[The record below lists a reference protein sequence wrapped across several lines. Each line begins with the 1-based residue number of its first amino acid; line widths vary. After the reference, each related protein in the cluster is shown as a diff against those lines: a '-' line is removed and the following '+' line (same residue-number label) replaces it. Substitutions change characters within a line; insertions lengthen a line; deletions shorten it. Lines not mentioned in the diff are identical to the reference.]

1 MKKDMEKEK
10 YTVIGGGISG
20 LLITALLAAEG
31 KQIDLIEKN
40 THCGGYLRNLGC
52 GAPYGAHHIGLP
64 DRSLLS
70 RIIGGL
76 GISDEGLLRSADTVR
91 VLSGQREYELSL
103 RLDEQCSQLCE
114 AFPEEADG
122 LREYFSFMA
131 DFAEALYSDDDRQ
144 IKGYFVKLAGRS
156 FRSFLERY
164 FSSEELIQLLSFLGP
179 SYGGVT
185 DEDSAFTFASLASTY
200 GKGAYYMDCGAL
212 TAKIAEKA
220 AGMENVNIMTGVQA
234 VRIRRND
241 ESGRYTVYDADGAV
255 SEADRVIF
263 AGSFRKILE
272 EYCEHIGVHD
282 TSFKKIFSMETGPSA
297 YRYYFRT
304 DVPLKR
310 MEHIR
315 LGADGYIMS
324 TLESDECSV
333 MLTCVTDSSQPQWD
347 NERLIH
353 EISDTLGID
362 ASLIHPVCVCAPS
375 EREAR
380 TLNENGAVFGWKRNA
395 RNNLDANLIYS
406 IDRKLPGIY
415 VTGNWSAT
423 FGFFGC
429 LYTANKLFC
438 KLTSD
443 RRS

>member
-1 MKKDMEKEK
+1 MKTDMDKEK

-64 DRSLLS
+64 DTSLLS
-70 RIIGGL
+70 GIIGGL
-76 GISDEGLLRSADTVR
+76 GISDEDLLRNADTVR
-91 VLSGQREYELSL
+91 VLSGQREYKLSL
-103 RLDEQCSQLCE
+103 RLDEQCSQLCGLFPKE
-114 AFPEEADG
+114 AEG
-122 LREYFSFMA
+122 LREYFGFMTN
-131 DFAEALYSDDDRQ
+131 FAEALYSDDDRQ
-144 IKGYFVKLAGRS
+144 IKGYFVKLAGKS
-156 FRSFLERY
+156 FRSFLEKY
-164 FSSEELIQLLSFLGP
+164 FGNEELINLLSFLGP

-185 DEDSAFTFASLASTY
+185 DENSAFTFASLAATY

-212 TAKIAEKA
+212 TEKLAEKA
-220 AGMENVNIMTGVQA
+220 AGMKNVNIMTGIEA
-234 VRIRRND
+234 SRIRRND
-241 ESGRYTVYDADGAV
+241 ESGRYIVYDSNGAV
-255 SEADRVIF
+255 SEADKVIF
-263 AGSFRKILE
+263 AGSFRRILE
-272 EYCEHIGVHD
+272 EYCDHIGVND
-282 TSFKKIFSMETGPSA
+282 TSFRKIFSMETGPSA

-304 DVPLKR
+304 DVPLSH

-347 NERLIH
+347 NERLIS
-353 EISDTLGID
+353 EISDTLGIGKE
-362 ASLIHPVCVCAPS
+362 LIHPVCVCSPS
-375 EREAR
+375 EREKR
-380 TLNENGAVFGWKRNA
+380 TLNESGAVFGWKRNA
-395 RNNLDANLIYS
+395 RNNLDANLIYN
-406 IDRKLPGIY
+406 IDKKLPGIY

-438 KLTSD
+438 KLIAD

>member
-1 MKKDMEKEK
+1 MDMDKEK

-64 DRSLLS
+64 DRGLLAG
-70 RIIGGL
+70 IIGGL

-91 VLSGQREYELSL
+91 ILSGQREYKLSL

-114 AFPEEADG
+114 IFPEEAEG
-122 LREYFSFMA
+122 LRAYFGFMT

-144 IKGYFVKLAGRS
+144 IKGYFVKLAGKS
-156 FRSFLERY
+156 FRSFLEKY
-164 FSSEELIQLLSFLGP
+164 FSNEELIALLSFLGP

-185 DEDSAFTFASLASTY
+185 DADSAFTFASLAATY

-212 TAKIAEKA
+212 TEKLAEKA
-220 AGMENVNIMTGVQA
+220 AGMENVNIMTGIQA
-234 VRIRRND
+234 SRIRRDD
-241 ESGRYTVYDADGAV
+241 ESGRYTVYDGSGAV
-255 SEADRVIF
+255 SEADKVIF
-263 AGSFRKILE
+263 AGSFRRILE
-272 EYCEHIGVHD
+272 EYCEHTGMND
-282 TSFKKIFSMETGPSA
+282 TSFRKIFGMETGPSA

-304 DVPLKR
+304 DVPLSR

-347 NERLIH
+347 NERLIS
-353 EISDTLGID
+353 EISDTLCIGKE
-362 ASLIHPVCVCAPS
+362 LIHPVCVCSPS
-375 EREAR
+375 ERENR

-406 IDRKLPGIY
+406 IDKKLPGIY

-438 KLTSD
+438 KLTAD

>member
-1 MKKDMEKEK
+1 MDKEK

-64 DRSLLS
+64 DRGLLAG
-70 RIIGGL
+70 IIGGL

-91 VLSGQREYELSL
+91 ILSGQREYKLSL

-114 AFPEEADG
+114 IFPEEAEG
-122 LREYFSFMA
+122 LRAYFGFMT

-144 IKGYFVKLAGRS
+144 IKGYFVKLAGKS
-156 FRSFLERY
+156 FRSFLEKY
-164 FSSEELIQLLSFLGP
+164 FSNEELIALLSFLGP

-185 DEDSAFTFASLASTY
+185 DADSAFTFASLAATY

-212 TAKIAEKA
+212 TEKLAEKA
-220 AGMENVNIMTGVQA
+220 AGMENVNIMTGIQA
-234 VRIRRND
+234 SRIRRDD
-241 ESGRYTVYDADGAV
+241 ESGRYTVYDGSGAV
-255 SEADRVIF
+255 SEADKVIF
-263 AGSFRKILE
+263 AGSFRRILE
-272 EYCEHIGVHD
+272 EYCEHTGMND
-282 TSFKKIFSMETGPSA
+282 TSFRKIFGMETGPSA

-304 DVPLKR
+304 DVPLSR

-347 NERLIH
+347 NERLIS
-353 EISDTLGID
+353 EISDTLCIGKE
-362 ASLIHPVCVCAPS
+362 LIHPVCVCSPS
-375 EREAR
+375 ERENR

-406 IDRKLPGIY
+406 IDKKLPGIY

-438 KLTSD
+438 KLTAD

>member
-1 MKKDMEKEK
+1 MDMDKEK

-40 THCGGYLRNLGC
+40 KHCGGYLRNLGC

-64 DRSLLS
+64 DASLLS
-70 RIIGGL
+70 GIIGGL
-76 GISDEGLLRSADTVR
+76 GISDEDLLRNADTVR
-91 VLSGQREYELSL
+91 VLSGQREYKLSL
-103 RLDEQCSQLCE
+103 RLDEQCSQLCGL
-114 AFPEEADG
+114 FPEEAEG
-122 LREYFSFMA
+122 LREYFGFMT
-131 DFAEALYSDDDRQ
+131 DFAEALYSDDDKQ
-144 IKGYFVKLAGRS
+144 IKGYFVRLAGKS
-156 FRSFLERY
+156 FRSFLEKY
-164 FSSEELIQLLSFLGP
+164 FDNEELIDLLSFLGP

-185 DEDSAFTFASLASTY
+185 DEDSAFTFASLAVTY

-212 TAKIAEKA
+212 TEKLAEKA
-220 AGMENVNIMTGVQA
+220 ASMKNVNIMTGIQA
-234 VRIRRND
+234 SRIRRND
-241 ESGRYTVYDADGAV
+241 ESGRYIVYDSNGAI
-255 SEADRVIF
+255 SEADKVIF
-263 AGSFRKILE
+263 AGSFCRILE
-272 EYCEHIGVHD
+272 EYCEHTGVND
-282 TSFKKIFSMETGPSA
+282 TSFRKIFSMETGPSA

-304 DVPLKR
+304 DVPLSR

-315 LGADGYIMS
+315 HGADGYIMS

-347 NERLIH
+347 NERLIS
-353 EISDTLGID
+353 EISDTLGIRKEQ
-362 ASLIHPVCVCAPS
+362 IHPLCVCSPA
-375 EREAR
+375 ERENR
-380 TLNENGAVFGWKRNA
+380 TLNESGAVFGWKRNA
-395 RNNLDANLIYS
+395 RNNLNANLTYN
-406 IDRKLPGIY
+406 IDKKLPGIY

-438 KLTSD
+438 KLTAD